1 MGAGTP
7 LPFDQITQYQQWTFS
22 IQREVPGQG
31 VFEVNYVGS
40 KGTHLYFGSGDVV
53 SALNTLNPIYWS
65 LGRGTSGNGLNAQV
79 QNPFY
84 GIITNPVATS
94 FNQSTIQLRR
104 LLTPYPEYSSVGGD
118 RASRNIGNSMYHA
131 LQLKYE
137 KRFSRGLSTI
147 AHYTFSK
154 MISDSDSSGSD
165 VEWLAGGSSVQDI
178 FNLRNERSIGAF
190 DRPHRLL
197 VSFAYQIP

>member
-7 LPFDQITQYQQWTFS
+7 LPFDQNAQYEQWTFS

-31 VFEVNYVGS
+31 VFEINYVGT

-53 SALNTLNPIYWS
+53 SALNTLNPIYWG
-65 LGRGTSGNGLNAQV
+65 LGRGTSGTGLNAQV
-79 QNPFY
+79 ANPFY

-94 FNQSTIQLRR
+94 FNQPTIQLRR
-104 LLTPYPEYSSVGGD
+104 LLTPYPDYSSVGGY
-118 RASRNIGNSMYHA
+118 RASRNIGNSIYHA

-154 MISDSDSSGSD
+154 MISDSDSSGTD
-165 VEWLAGGSSVQDI
+165 VDCLAGVSYWRDRFKLPPQRAGRP
-178 FNLRNERSIGAF
+178 FN
-190 DRPHRLL
+190 
-197 VSFAYQIP
+197 